1 MGVAWKARFEVDASK
16 CIRCGRCEKVC
27 AGMVLHPGPDGVPRM
42 DDFERFG
49 WRGCWGCEHCL
60 AVCPAGAISVL
71 GKRPEDSLAPAP
83 PEAGDYL
90 ERVIANRRSC
100 RRYRDENVDP
110 ALIDSMMRAMQCAP
124 AGGNAQNTEFTI
136 IDDKD
141 RVAQIRAVA
150 YAKMEEAAARGVYT
164 SSFNGFYYGKM
175 KQSEATVRKGD
186 LLFCGAPHLFVAHV
200 KTAGSKW
207 AEDYAVNC
215 NLATAYFE
223 LLANAHGLGTV
234 IMSYSADV
242 LRELAPEARA
252 MLGIPE
258 DHYMKLIVGFGYPE
272 IPYARGVQ
280 KGQIK
285 VHRWTEQSGGQMA
298 LL

>member
-1 MGVAWKARFEVDASK
+1 MGVAWKARFEVDAAK

-27 AGMVLHPGPDGVPRM
+27 TGMVLHPGPDGVPRM

-60 AVCPAGAISVL
+60 AVCPAGAISIL
-71 GKRPEDSLAPAP
+71 GKRPEGSLAPAP
-83 PEAGDYL
+83 PEAGEYL

-100 RRYRDENVDP
+100 RRYLDRNVEP
-110 ALIDSMMRAMQCAP
+110 AIIDSMMRAMQCAP
-124 AGGNAQNTEFTI
+124 AGGNAQNTEFTVV
-136 IDDKD
+136 DDKD
-141 RVAQIRAVA
+141 RVRQIRDVA
-150 YAKMEEAAARGVYT
+150 YAKMEEAAARGAYT
-164 SSFNGFYYGKM
+164 SSFNSFYYGKM
-175 KQSEATVRKGD
+175 KQSEASVRKGD

-200 KTAGSKW
+200 KAAGKW
-207 AEDYAVNC
+207 ADDYAVNC

-280 KGQIK
+280 KGQVKI
-285 VHRWTEQSGGQMA
+285 HRWTEQSNGQMT

>member
-1 MGVAWKARFEVDASK
+1 MGVSWKAHFEVDAAK

-27 AGMVLHPGPDGVPRM
+27 SGMVLHPGEDGVPHM
-42 DDFERFG
+42 DDFDRFG

-60 AVCPAGAISVL
+60 AVCPVGAISIL
-71 GKRPEDSLAPAP
+71 GKRPENSLPPAP
-83 PEAGDYL
+83 PEAGEYL
-90 ERVIANRRSC
+90 ERIITNRRSC

-110 ALIDSMMRAMQCAP
+110 AIIDSMMRAMKCAP
-124 AGGNAQNTEFTI
+124 AGGNSQNTEFTV

-141 RVAQIRAVA
+141 RVEQIRTVA
-150 YAKMEEAAARGVYT
+150 YAKMEEAAERGVYT
-164 SSFNGFYYGKM
+164 SSFNAFYFGKM
-175 KQSEATVRKGD
+175 KQSEAHVRKGD

-200 KTAGSKW
+200 KATGKW

-223 LLANAHGLGTV
+223 LLANAHGLGTI

-258 DHYMKLIVGFGYPE
+258 DHYLKLIVGFGYPE

-285 VHRWTEQSGGQMA
+285 VHRWTHESDGQMT